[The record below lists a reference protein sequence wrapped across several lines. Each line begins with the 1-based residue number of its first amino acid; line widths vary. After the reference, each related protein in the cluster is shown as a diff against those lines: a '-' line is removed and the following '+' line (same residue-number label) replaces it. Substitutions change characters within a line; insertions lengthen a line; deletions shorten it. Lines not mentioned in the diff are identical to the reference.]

1 MRVYSGGGSS
11 LLNMTVKFFLTNY
24 LLYDFL
30 LRAGGEVP
38 TLSHKRHDFQK
49 RVLYIKGVF

>member
-1 MRVYSGGGSS
+1 MGVYSGGNSS

-30 LRAGGEVP
+30 LRGGREVP
-38 TLSHKRHDFQK
+38 LER
-49 RVLYIKGVF
+49 RNVFLMHS